1 MRSSWP
7 ARPGS
12 CETKLSPFTDV
23 PTPNEVGLLVQQVA
37 YAGLDALR
45 AALPLDL
52 CAYLHTTADAGPQL
66 YLRAPDLSTLDAT
79 EAFNLFS
86 ALRDTLDNQETEG
99 AATQVSGFHS
109 FTVVTTGVRSRGL
122 FVVGRRDLPLNPDEE
137 EIVTALCRAVGA
149 VGHVL
154 DDAGVEADDP
164 TPVRVAVEVR
174 DGQARADVLVSRS
187 GEMRIGQGEATS
199 PIVAVAIAT
208 LDAVDR
214 SLKLAHSSED
224 EIGEERAV
232 LVLVRDDT
240 GVTAVGSALSGNDA
254 LQATASAALQAA
266 DRLIARR

>member
-1 MRSSWP
+1 M
-7 ARPGS
+7 
-12 CETKLSPFTDV
+12 

-66 YLRAPDLSTLDAT
+66 YLRAPDLSAMDAT

-99 AATQVSGFHS
+99 ATTQVGGFQS
-109 FTVVTTGVRSRGL
+109 FTVVTSGVRSRGL
-122 FVVGRRDLPLNPDEE
+122 FVVGRNEYALDPDEQE
-137 EIVTALCRAVGA
+137 TVTALCRAIGA
-149 VGHVL
+149 VGHAL
-154 DDAGVEADDP
+154 DDAALAEADP

-174 DGQARADVLVSRS
+174 GGQARADVLVSRS
-187 GEMRIGQGEATS
+187 GEMRIGQGEAPS
-199 PIVAVAIAT
+199 PIVAVALAT

-224 EIGEERAV
+224 EIGSERAV

-240 GVTAVGSALSGNDA
+240 GHNALGSALSGTDA

-266 DRLIARR
+266 DRLLQRRP